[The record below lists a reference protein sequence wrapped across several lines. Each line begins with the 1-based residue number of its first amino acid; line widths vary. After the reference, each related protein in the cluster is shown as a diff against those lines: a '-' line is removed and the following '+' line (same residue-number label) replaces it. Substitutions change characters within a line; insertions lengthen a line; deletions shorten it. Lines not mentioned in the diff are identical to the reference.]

1 LFSTSFVE
9 ALRGLL
15 ARRLVEQNTPMEKG
29 AKVTYSLHRSLQMNI
44 LHRLDSDLT
53 ARQKLFENVLEII
66 QNTIPDRSKIYLPA
80 PEHWAVW
87 DECLPHVLSLCSI
100 FEGSDPPISGSFK
113 FAALL
118 QGAGQYMWERSMILE
133 GPKLL
138 QAAEKILNHI
148 DFPAGDAFRA
158 DLYTPIGLMM
168 HFNGITFR
176 SQGVEYL
183 RKALEVRRQMLPPAD
198 NGTTL
203 IDTGTFSQST
213 RQDRIFIYW
222 IAKMD
227 LGWALLQSERF
238 EEANEIYE
246 QCFQWYKSQ
255 EAIEE
260 KLLFQYAKYYHNSS
274 YVLMSRGRRVEA
286 INAAKRALD
295 LCDSSI
301 SPTSQ
306 HGFMY
311 RFTLGCH
318 YLISG
323 ETWEALRIHQDILQD
338 REKILGPTNP
348 ETLDSQYIVA
358 ITFQKMGEED
368 LAMYVNS
375 SFFFAASQ

>member
-1 LFSTSFVE
+1 M
-9 ALRGLL
+9 RGLL
-15 ARRLVEQNTPMEKG
+15 ARRLVEQNTPKEKG
-29 AKVTYSLHRSLQMNI
+29 AMVTYSLHRSLQMNV
-44 LHRLDSDLT
+44 LHRLDSDSI
-53 ARQKLFENVLEII
+53 ARQKIFERVLEII
-66 QNTIPDRSKIYLPA
+66 QNTIPDRSKIYLPS

-87 DECLPHVLSLCSI
+87 DECLPHVLSFCSI

-138 QAAEKILNHI
+138 QAAEKILDHI

-183 RKALEVRRQMLPPAD
+183 RKALEVRRQMILPAD
-198 NGTTL
+198 NGTA
-203 IDTGTFSQST
+203 ST
-213 RQDRIFIYW
+213 NTSKSTEQDSTFIYW

-260 KLLFQYAKYYHNSS
+260 KLPFQYAKYYHNSS
-274 YVLMSRGRRVEA
+274 YVLMSRGKRVEA

-295 LCDSSI
+295 FCGSSI

-323 ETWEALRIHQDILQD
+323 ETREALRIHQDVLQD

-348 ETLDSQYIVA
+348 ETLDSQYTVA
-358 ITFQKMGEED
+358 ITFQKMGEEEQ
-368 LAMYVNS
+368 AM
-375 SFFFAASQ
+375 